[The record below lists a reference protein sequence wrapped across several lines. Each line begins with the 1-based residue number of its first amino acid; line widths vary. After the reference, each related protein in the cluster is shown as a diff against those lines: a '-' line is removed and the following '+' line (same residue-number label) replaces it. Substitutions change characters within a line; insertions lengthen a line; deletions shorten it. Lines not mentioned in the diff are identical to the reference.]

1 MNTVAIIPTTKPAVP
16 NAPGLFLRETAER
29 TKPVTATGRPKTQ
42 HQAETQLPM
51 TPISK
56 PTKLNTNPVIAIE
69 PTSFCILCTL
79 YTKFFGMST
88 FFLIFLL
95 QYFVMIIKFADN
107 LKSLRINSKMTQ
119 QELAQL
125 LNVDQRT
132 ISAWE
137 NKICEPDFET
147 LANICE
153 IFDEDFN
160 DILT

>member
-1 MNTVAIIPTTKPAVP
+1 
-16 NAPGLFLRETAER
+16 
-29 TKPVTATGRPKTQ
+29 
-42 HQAETQLPM
+42 
-51 TPISK
+51 
-56 PTKLNTNPVIAIE
+56 
-69 PTSFCILCTL
+69 
-79 YTKFFGMST
+79 
-88 FFLIFLL
+88 
-95 QYFVMIIKFADN
+95 MIIKFADN

-119 QELAQL
+119 QELARL

-153 IFDEDFN
+153 IFNEDFN